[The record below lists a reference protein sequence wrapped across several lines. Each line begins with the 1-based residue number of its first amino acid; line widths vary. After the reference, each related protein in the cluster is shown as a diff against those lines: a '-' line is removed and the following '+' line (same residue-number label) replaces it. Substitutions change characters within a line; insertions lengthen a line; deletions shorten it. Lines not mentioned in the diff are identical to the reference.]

1 MQYPSVS
8 LIIPCYNESIRV
20 AKMIDGIKEFIATW
34 HGLFE
39 IIIIDDG
46 STDDTV
52 SLIKNNLLYK
62 NLLADN
68 KIQLIQQTNTGKGG
82 ALQKGITAASLD
94 FVLTVDADMAT
105 HPVEIMN
112 WRLQNKATFA
122 RDTICIASRTLA
134 ASKLILI
141 SNRRSSGK
149 LFNTIV
155 RIITNLPFKDTQC
168 GFKLYPRAIAQQ
180 LFANLRT
187 KGWAHDVE
195 ILLQANKQSIPV
207 IEMPITWNERD
218 ASKINVLRDGMKM
231 LWEVMKMRFY
241 F

>member
-82 ALQKGITAASLD
+82 ALQKGITAATLD
-94 FVLTVDADMAT
+94 FILTVDADMAA

>member
-1 MQYPSVS
+1 MEYPSVS

-62 NLLADN
+62 NLLADH

-82 ALQKGITAASLD
+82 ALQKGITAATLD

>member
-94 FVLTVDADMAT
+94 FVLTVDADMAA

>member
-82 ALQKGITAASLD
+82 ALQKGITAATLD
-94 FVLTVDADMAT
+94 FVLTVDADMAA

>member
-1 MQYPSVS
+1 MEYPSVS

-20 AKMIDGIKEFIATW
+20 AKMIDGFKEFIATW

-62 NLLADN
+62 NLLADH

-82 ALQKGITAASLD
+82 ALQKGITAATLD

-168 GFKLYPRAIAQQ
+168 GFKLYPRAIAQH

>member
-1 MQYPSVS
+1 VQYPSVS

-82 ALQKGITAASLD
+82 ALQIGITAATLD
-94 FVLTVDADMAT
+94 FVLTVDADMAA

>member
-20 AKMIDGIKEFIATW
+20 AKMIDGFKEFIATW

-82 ALQKGITAASLD
+82 ALQKGITAATLD

>member
-1 MQYPSVS
+1 VQYPSVS

-82 ALQKGITAASLD
+82 ALQKGITAATLD
-94 FVLTVDADMAT
+94 FILTVDADMAA

>member
-1 MQYPSVS
+1 MEYPSVS

-20 AKMIDGIKEFIATW
+20 AKMIDGFKEFIATW

-82 ALQKGITAASLD
+82 ALQKGITAATLD

-122 RDTICIASRTLA
+122 RDTIFIASRTLA

>member
-62 NLLADN
+62 NLLADH

-82 ALQKGITAASLD
+82 ALQKGITAATLD

>member
-1 MQYPSVS
+1 MEYPSVS

-20 AKMIDGIKEFIATW
+20 AKMIDGFKEFIATW

-62 NLLADN
+62 NLLADH

-82 ALQKGITAASLD
+82 ALQKGITAATLD

>member
-20 AKMIDGIKEFIATW
+20 AKMIDGFKEFIATW

>member
-1 MQYPSVS
+1 VQYPSVS

-94 FVLTVDADMAT
+94 FVLTVDADMAA

>member
-1 MQYPSVS
+1 VQYPSVS

-82 ALQKGITAASLD
+82 ALQKGITAATLD
-94 FVLTVDADMAT
+94 FVLTVDADMAA

-231 LWEVMKMRFY
+231 LWEVMKMRVK
-241 F
+241 

>member
-1 MQYPSVS
+1 VQYPSVS

-82 ALQKGITAASLD
+82 ALQKGITAATLD
-94 FVLTVDADMAT
+94 FVLTVDADMAA

-122 RDTICIASRTLA
+122 RDTICIASGTLA

>member
-1 MQYPSVS
+1 VEYPSVS

-20 AKMIDGIKEFIATW
+20 AKMIDGFKEFIATW

-68 KIQLIQQTNTGKGG
+68 KIQLIQQSNTGKGG
-82 ALQKGITAASLD
+82 ALQKGITAATLD

>member
-1 MQYPSVS
+1 VEYPSVS

-62 NLLADN
+62 NLLADH

-82 ALQKGITAASLD
+82 ALQKGITAATLD

>member
-1 MQYPSVS
+1 VQYPSVS

-20 AKMIDGIKEFIATW
+20 AKMIDGFKEFIATW

-82 ALQKGITAASLD
+82 ALQKGITAATLD

>member
-1 MQYPSVS
+1 
-8 LIIPCYNESIRV
+8 
-20 AKMIDGIKEFIATW
+20 
-34 HGLFE
+34 
-39 IIIIDDG
+39 
-46 STDDTV
+46 
-52 SLIKNNLLYK
+52 
-62 NLLADN
+62 
-68 KIQLIQQTNTGKGG
+68 
-82 ALQKGITAASLD
+82 
-94 FVLTVDADMAT
+94 
-105 HPVEIMN
+105 
-112 WRLQNKATFA
+112 
-122 RDTICIASRTLA
+122 
-134 ASKLILI
+134 
-141 SNRRSSGK
+141 
-149 LFNTIV
+149 
-155 RIITNLPFKDTQC
+155 LPFKDTQC

>member
-82 ALQKGITAASLD
+82 ALQKGITAATLD

-112 WRLQNKATFA
+112 WRLQNKATFS

>member
-82 ALQKGITAASLD
+82 ALQKGITAATLD

>member
-1 MQYPSVS
+1 VQYPSVS

-82 ALQKGITAASLD
+82 ALQKGITAATLD
-94 FVLTVDADMAT
+94 FVLTVDADMAA

>member
-82 ALQKGITAASLD
+82 ALQIGITAATLD
-94 FVLTVDADMAT
+94 FVLTVDADMAA

>member
-1 MQYPSVS
+1 VQYPSVS

-195 ILLQANKQSIPV
+195 ILLQASKQSIPV

>member
-62 NLLADN
+62 NLLADH

>member
-82 ALQKGITAASLD
+82 ALQIGITAATLD
-94 FVLTVDADMAT
+94 FVLTVDADMAA

-155 RIITNLPFKDTQC
+155 RIITYKSFLKF
-168 GFKLYPRAIAQQ
+168 
-180 LFANLRT
+180 
-187 KGWAHDVE
+187 E
-195 ILLQANKQSIPV
+195 
-207 IEMPITWNERD
+207 
-218 ASKINVLRDGMKM
+218 
-231 LWEVMKMRFY
+231 
-241 F
+241 